1 MNEIIE
7 KLEAK
12 NIDIEEKIINFA
24 ITNLNIWKTIL
35 YQRESIVQ

>member
-24 ITNLNIWKTIL
+24 ITNFNIWKTIL
-35 YQRESIVQ
+35 YQRGSIVQ